1 VSKVNKIS
9 IRINA
14 EAYKAYV
21 KACDGKSGWHK
32 TEIAS
37 KALIYGTE
45 VMEAMERYEEQVKIA
60 AQKEVLNRLKS
71 QEEPTTQ
78 G

>member
-1 VSKVNKIS
+1 
-9 IRINA
+9 
-14 EAYKAYV
+14 
-21 KACDGKSGWHK
+21 
-32 TEIAS
+32 
-37 KALIYGTE
+37 
-45 VMEAMERYEEQVKIA
+45 MEAMERYEEQVKIA

>member
-1 VSKVNKIS
+1 MSKRNF
-9 IRINA
+9 IRINDKA
-14 EAYKAYV
+14 KEAYIE
-21 KACDGKSGWHK
+21 ACANKSGWSK

-45 VMEAMERYEEQVKIA
+45 VIAAMERYEESVVIA
-60 AQKEVLNRLKS
+60 AQKEVINGLIK
-71 QEEPTTQ
+71 QEESPAQ